1 MQEPLDIIKSIV
13 PEISNEVIDLSFTEA
28 GIDSIDLV
36 AIRVNL
42 EKSQSILISDND
54 WLSFD
59 SIKDILNFLNTRN
72 ESSEKSVTPKSE
84 KYNLKKKYLI
94 NMPQMALEALSEN
107 WLFKELGD
115 THWEMLCSGLHRKSF
130 ELDDALGNRLYA
142 TFVRIRIS
150 LNNSLK
156 QFKENEAAHLFG
168 NIDRFGESMY
178 FSNIDFQS
186 GAQKLSAN
194 LMTTFSIRNA
204 VDNTKLVK
212 SRPSPGP
219 NEINQ
224 LSDFPSFIE
233 DYRQVKKGNL
243 HKIRFEDLEFD
254 VSENSLFEF
263 EYDLNPYYDLN
274 GVNLLYFAAYPIIN
288 DYCEAKYF
296 NSKNYAEGR
305 WEQEFYTS
313 FKDIFYYANSN
324 IDDKIIYKLASYEFI
339 NPDEV
344 KISSL
349 LIRKSDQQ
357 IMARIFTVKTRN
369 SK

>member
-1 MQEPLDIIKSIV
+1 MYKQLHIIKSIV
-13 PEISNEVIDLSFTEA
+13 PDFQDENIELSFADA

-36 AIRVNL
+36 SIRVKL
-42 EKSQSILISDND
+42 EKSESVFIPDGE
-54 WLSFD
+54 WLDFN
-59 SIKDILNFLNTRN
+59 SIKDVLDFFAS
-72 ESSEKSVTPKSE
+72 SSETTNQSTSQKPSFFLQKE
-84 KYNLKKKYLI
+84 YLI
-94 NMPQMALEALSEN
+94 NMPQMALEGLSEN

-115 THWEMLCSGLHRKSF
+115 THWEMLCNGLHRKSF

-156 QFKENEAAHLFG
+156 EFKENETAELSG

-178 FSNIDFQS
+178 FSNIDLKS
-186 GAQKLSAN
+186 GTQKLSAN

-224 LSDFPSFIE
+224 LSDFPIFIE

-243 HKIRFEDLEFD
+243 HEVKFEDLVFD

-263 EYDLNPYYDLN
+263 EYDLNPFYDLN

-296 NSKNYAEGR
+296 NSKDYAEGR

-324 IDDKIIYKLASYEFI
+324 IDDKIIYKLASYKFI
-339 NPDEV
+339 NSDKV

-357 IMARIFTVKTRN
+357 IMARIFTVKTRT